1 MTEIEN
7 LIVLVAIVCASVI
20 SIGRR
25 CSDNAR
31 AENQTVG
38 SATPVTVAEE
48 HAQPP
53 LAELVAQLPDDG
65 NIVALYEAA
74 ETVAAI
80 EDANQTIRAEV
91 IKAGSVINAL
101 AATVSKAYRTIDNY
115 TVRLRRWL
123 RIKHKTRRRKRD
135 LSTLASLRAL
145 RARTPDQAW
154 ARRAVG
160 EGVKSCPRAGCRKSA
175 SRGSMSGMWKRSHG
189 RTTKAPPDERGGNRY
204 VQPVSR

>member
-115 TVRLRRWL
+115 TAVRLRRWL
-123 RIKHKTRRRKRD
+123 RIKHKTRRRKGGSYPSRIFTG
-135 LSTLASLRAL
+135 TL
-145 RARTPDQAW
+145 
-154 ARRAVG
+154 
-160 EGVKSCPRAGCRKSA
+160 
-175 SRGSMSGMWKRSHG
+175 GSY
-189 RTTKAPPDERGGNRY
+189 A
-204 VQPVSR
+204 